1 MPSLTPTD
9 ATQRVLENVGRVVGD
24 AQCPAAAIQRKLDDS
39 YRTLRRR
46 LSEEFPTIYEKVS
59 SPITVAAGAV
69 SFNKPT
75 DCEAIRVLEKQ
86 SAYNSSCWYPVD
98 VAPSLNR
105 DQYGTLSFYEMGAVL
120 YLSPFP
126 AAPGT
131 YRLYYI
137 ASPPD
142 TITTYDVPNGL
153 ERILIEEASAW
164 ARQRH
169 NEMEQ
174 VAYHLAQARQIWDDN
189 YMGLWRRYGS
199 HGQSGLQEARGY

>member
-1 MPSLTPTD
+1 MATLTPTD

-24 AQCPAAAIQRKLDDS
+24 AQCPADAIQRRLDDS

-46 LSEEFPTIYEKVS
+46 LSEEFPTIYEKISTNIV
-59 SPITVAAGAV
+59 VAAGSS
-69 SFNKPT
+69 SFNKPV
-75 DCEAIRVLEKQ
+75 DCEAIRVVEKQ
-86 SAYNSSCWYPVD
+86 SGYTSSSWYPID
-98 VAPSLNR
+98 VASSLNR
-105 DQYGTLSFYEMGAVL
+105 DQYGRLSFYELGTVIQLA
-120 YLSPFP
+120 PEI

-131 YRLYYI
+131 YRVIYVTAPATTVI
-137 ASPPD
+137 
-142 TITTYDVPNGL
+142 TYDVPNGL

-199 HGQSGLQEARGY
+199 HGQSGLQETRD